1 MPEQRSEPPEPL
13 SARPWRTHG
22 WRFLQRRLPRWL
34 RDRSGAAAIE
44 FAIVG
49 PLFFMVLLGV
59 LIFAIYFGTVHSVQ
73 QIAAEAA
80 RATVQGLT
88 ESERNEIAQNHVK
101 NIIGQYPLLDPNYV
115 TVQAATSP
123 NDANLFNVSIS
134 YDASRSIVF
143 AFEGL
148 IPMPPKTIARSAV
161 VRRGGY

>member
-1 MPEQRSEPPEPL
+1 MPETFRTASARLQRSPT
-13 SARPWRTHG
+13 WR
-22 WRFLQRRLPRWL
+22 LLRRKLPRGL
-34 RDRSGAAAIE
+34 RDRSGVAAIE

-49 PLFFMVLLGV
+49 PLFFLVLLGV

-80 RATVQGLT
+80 RASVQGLSET
-88 ESERNEIAQNHVK
+88 ERAELAKSQVASIV
-101 NIIGQYPLLDPNYV
+101 GSYPLIDPNYL
-115 TVQAATSP
+115 TVSAAVSP
-123 NDANLFNVSIS
+123 GDANLFNVSIQ

-148 IPMPPKTIARSAV
+148 IPMPPKTIARNAV

>member
-1 MPEQRSEPPEPL
+1 MPEPKQMA
-13 SARPWRTHG
+13 SAKPWRTPT
-22 WRFLQRRLPRWL
+22 WRRLRRKLPRWL
-34 RDRSGAAAIE
+34 HDRSGVAAIE

-73 QIAAEAA
+73 QLAAEAA
-80 RATVQGLT
+80 RATVQGLSET
-88 ESERNEIAQNHVK
+88 ERAELAQNQVK
-101 NIIGQYPLLDPNYV
+101 SIVGSYPLIDPNYL
-115 TVQAATSP
+115 TVSAATSP
-123 NDANLFNVSIS
+123 GDANLFSVSIS

>member
-1 MPEQRSEPPEPL
+1 MVLFRVLSRS
-13 SARPWRTHG
+13 RGFRTWRTPA
-22 WRFLQRRLPRWL
+22 WRVLRGLPSRWQ
-34 RDRSGAAAIE
+34 RDRSGVAAIE

-80 RATVQGLT
+80 RATVQGIT
-88 ESERNEIAQNHVK
+88 EAERSAIAQNHVK
-101 NIIGQYPLLDPNYV
+101 TIVGKYPLLDPNYL
-115 TVQAATSP
+115 TVQAATSASDP
-123 NDANLFNVSIS
+123 NLFNVSIQ